1 MYPRTATAISC
12 PNIAL
17 IKYWGNRD
25 ERLRL
30 PANGSISMNL
40 DGLYTRSQVVFDEAF
55 EADSLELNG
64 AETFGPALERVR
76 TFLDHLRQSSGLNH
90 KARVVS
96 ENNFPIG
103 TGIASSA
110 SAFASLAL
118 AASTAA
124 GLELNERQLSRLARL
139 GSGSASRSVPGGYV
153 EWLTGEKDEESYA
166 YTIASADHWQLADC
180 VAIVSQVHKP
190 TGSSEG
196 HPLAETSPLQAAR
209 VADTPRRLGLC
220 RQAILDRDFESLAEL
235 VELDSNLMHAV
246 MMTSMPPLLY
256 WRPATMAIMQA
267 VREWR
272 LGGLP
277 VFYTIDA
284 GPNVHVLCPVDRAT
298 EVANRL
304 QAIPGV
310 IGTLIATVGGPARLV
325 SGLEIR

>member
-1 MYPRTATAISC
+1 MSIRTATAISC

-40 DGLYTRSQVVFDEAF
+40 GGLYTRSQVVFDEAF
-55 EADSLELNG
+55 EEDSLELNG
-64 AETFGPALERVR
+64 AETVGPALERVQ
-76 TFLDHLRQSSGLNH
+76 HISGPLRQLSGSNH
-90 KARVVS
+90 KARVIS

-124 GLELNERQLSRLARL
+124 GLELSERQLSRLARL

-166 YTIASADHWQLADC
+166 YTIAPADHWKLADC
-180 VAIVSQVHKP
+180 VAIVSQAHKP

-209 VADTPRRLGLC
+209 VADTPRRLVLC

-256 WRPATMAIMQA
+256 WQPATHGNYA
-267 VREWR
+267 VR
-272 LGGLP
+272 
-277 VFYTIDA
+277 A
-284 GPNVHVLCPVDRAT
+284 GVAVGRA
-298 EVANRL
+298 AGFL
-304 QAIPGV
+304 YD
-310 IGTLIATVGGPARLV
+310 
-325 SGLEIR
+325 

>member
-1 MYPRTATAISC
+1 MTSAIAQSH

-17 IKYWGNRD
+17 IKYWGNLD
-25 ERLRL
+25 EGLRL

-40 DGLYTRSQVVFDEAF
+40 DGLYTRTQVTFDSALEH
-55 EADSLELNG
+55 DCLELNG
-64 AETFGPALERVR
+64 AETFGPALERVSS
-76 TFLDHLRQSSGLNH
+76 FLEHVRRMSDFRQ
-90 KARVVS
+90 KARIVS

-124 GLELNERQLSRLARL
+124 GLDLNERQLSRLARL

-153 EWLTGEKDEESYA
+153 EWLASDTDEQSYA
-166 YTIASADHWQLADC
+166 YSIAPSDHWQLADC

-196 HPLAETSPLQAAR
+196 HPLAATSPLQAAR
-209 VADTPRRLGLC
+209 VADTPRRLELC
-220 RQAILDRDFESLAEL
+220 RQAILTRDFQTLAEL
-235 VELDSNLMHAV
+235 VELDSNMMHAV
-246 MMTSMPPLLY
+246 MITSTPPLLY
-256 WRPATMAIMQA
+256 WRPETVAIMQA
-267 VREWR
+267 VQEWR

-284 GPNVHVLCPVDRAT
+284 GPNVHVLCPPEHAD
-298 EVANRL
+298 EVTNRL
-304 QAIPGV
+304 RAMQGV
-310 IGTLIATVGGPARLV
+310 IGILTAQTGGPAQRV

>member
-1 MYPRTATAISC
+1 MSHRTAIGVAS

-40 DGLYTRSQVVFDEAF
+40 GGLYTRSQVSFDELF
-55 EADSLELNG
+55 EEDSLELNG
-64 AETFGPALERVR
+64 AETVGPALERVSA
-76 TFLDHLRQSSGLNH
+76 FLDHVRQLSGSNH
-90 KARVVS
+90 KARVIS

-124 GLELNERQLSRLARL
+124 GLELSERQLSRLARL

-166 YTIASADHWQLADC
+166 YTIAPADHWKLADC
-180 VAIVSQVHKP
+180 VAIVNQAHKP

-196 HPLAETSPLQAAR
+196 HPLAETSPLQAVR
-209 VADTPRRLGLC
+209 VADTPRRLVLC
-220 RQAILDRDFESLAEL
+220 RQAILNRDFESLAEL

-246 MMTSMPPLLY
+246 MMTSQPPLLY
-256 WRPATMAIMQA
+256 WQPATLAIMQSVQA
-267 VREWR
+267 WR

-284 GPNVHVLCPVDRAT
+284 GPNVHVLCPGDRAT

-310 IGTLIATVGGPARLV
+310 IGTLTATVGGPARLV

>member
-1 MYPRTATAISC
+1 MTTATAQAN

-17 IKYWGNRD
+17 IKYWGNLD

-30 PANGSISMNL
+30 PSNGSISMNL
-40 DGLYTRSQVVFDEAF
+40 DGLYTRTQVSFDASL
-55 EADSLELNG
+55 AQDALELNG
-64 AETFGPALERVR
+64 AETFGPALERVSA
-76 TFLDHLRQSSGLNH
+76 FLDQVRRLGGPVA

-118 AASTAA
+118 AASQAI
-124 GLELNERQLSRLARL
+124 GLDLSEWQLSRLARL

-153 EWLTGEKDEESYA
+153 EWLAGETDEESYA
-166 YTIASADHWQLADC
+166 YSIAPSDHWRLADC

-190 TGSSEG
+190 TGSSDG
-196 HPLAETSPLQAAR
+196 HPLAQTSPLQAAR
-209 VADTPRRLGLC
+209 VADTPRRLALC
-220 RQAILDRDFESLAEL
+220 RQAILDRDFETLAEL
-235 VELDSNLMHAV
+235 VELDSNMMHAV
-246 MMTSMPPLLY
+246 MMTSTPPLLY
-256 WRPATMAIMQA
+256 WRPETIAIMQA
-267 VREWR
+267 VQEWR

-277 VFYTIDA
+277 AFYTIDA
-284 GPNVHVLCPVDRAT
+284 GPNVHVLCPAELAG
-298 EVANRL
+298 EVAARL

-310 IGTLIATVGGPARLV
+310 DGILTATTGGPARLV